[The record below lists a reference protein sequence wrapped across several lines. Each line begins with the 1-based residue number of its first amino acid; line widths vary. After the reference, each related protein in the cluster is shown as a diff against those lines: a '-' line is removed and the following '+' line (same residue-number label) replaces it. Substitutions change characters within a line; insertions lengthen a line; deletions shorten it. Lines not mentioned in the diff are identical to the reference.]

1 MATTFKL
8 PKVTEYV
15 KNVGKSIAFASIDTV
30 KEQTP
35 GIKDFLD
42 TNDDIFKEVY
52 SSVKNY
58 RSTIKTAEK
67 SIKQSNVYQ
76 AVEAGIKNMIEDA
89 KTGKFYNDRTGEVGE
104 SALGFDDFDSD
115 MEFSTSEEGSSSS
128 SSSDSFSDAIGAAA
142 TAQATAVAQSTN
154 MIVQSN
160 KASTKLIMAHMD
172 RTNAALTSSIGSVY
186 SAVSMTNAFLHGPMK
201 AHLENSRRF
210 YEESLKSTNEINLML
225 KEMLEMQRNL
235 YKAEGA
241 KQKESRLDQSMGYD
255 GSIDIRG
262 YAKNIKSNI
271 EDIADELG
279 LSALK
284 MDMGGGN
291 PYMLYAA
298 APFKLIMGPMMDRL
312 MSKDFK
318 KALASFDKGV
328 TTMFSQLVA
337 RMNTARKR
345 DDGSFMSI
353 LGKLFGIDID
363 LKEKIDPS
371 NYKKDAVP
379 FDGKTRQAII
389 ETIPGYLARIEAALT
404 GHGERHYDFQSGT
417 WKGAKQI
424 EKEFDDDKNRAIA
437 YANRD
442 LINQTERFISKSK
455 MDPKGKKASKLRKDT
470 FDVAQYLFAN
480 SGDFNPNDLV
490 KMFGKDGYKRLVKIF
505 GMDAIRTAAPNN
517 MRAVQDFSKKRAA
530 QEAEGGIQR
539 QLFNG
544 AYDIYGIGDG
554 KRHNPSDFKAG
565 GTGILAMSK
574 DKKGHNIFWYLNT
587 IIETIR
593 NNRSGKKGKSSS
605 VPRARQSRSRA
616 SRNSSSSSSSSSDDG
631 GPDGEDNYDK
641 DVDRF
646 FELADDEE
654 RKRKEE
660 EDRNGGKVG
669 TWLKEKLGDSKV
681 GQWFYEKF
689 GKTLGKVLS
698 KPMEYAT
705 NLLNKADH
713 SMFKLIFGENEL
725 KDKDGKPIKSIF
737 DAIINKVSDAFDE
750 IKKKFKDG
758 FDRIF
763 KPLIDKYVKPVT
775 DQMKEM
781 FKSAWGRT
789 KKAVNNV
796 FVDPIQKGIAEVSH
810 YGQGAEFAKA
820 ASAATGKNRHEIQMA
835 LHKRSMTAKE
845 WKALDSAIR
854 RKEWE
859 KKVAN
864 GGVASADEVAGKASS
879 KDKKDPGAAEI
890 ITSAYGR
897 YVTKRGLTMISPGEM
912 IIPAS
917 FDKKEQRKMLALE
930 KRDRNRINRSIGL
943 HAAGTVNTD
952 DLKKNLQNIYN
963 ENKGSG
969 AKNIASGIMGAGAG
983 LLIGNPLLGAMAGA
997 GLSILNNSET
1007 FKTAVFGKEM
1017 EDGSREGGL
1026 IPKKIQDFMK
1036 KALPDMGD
1044 FGIAGGLLGLIT
1056 PFGPL
1061 GGAAIG
1067 AGIGALKNSEGFKKF
1082 IFGDEE
1088 TGKDGLISKKTA
1100 EKAKEFMLKAAP
1112 KAAIGAIAGAFL
1124 GPFGLIGNAAMGAGA
1139 GLIASTDTFQN
1150 LLFGEEKDENGK
1162 HKGTG
1167 GIFGAINRGILDPA
1181 KEKIGEFLND
1191 FKEYTKK
1198 HILEP
1203 LKNFWKPFQQSIKN
1217 TIVGVGDKVK
1227 DFLND
1232 MFEKKVGLP
1241 IYDFLQEKLFKPLTK
1256 TFFTILKAPITVGKA
1271 IVAAPFKALGG
1282 IGNSMRMSQI
1292 RKGTAY
1298 DMSASERLAWRDQH
1312 KGRARFRSLF
1322 GKDKMIEQDEM
1333 LAGMDTE
1340 QLAAL
1345 SKGTRAG
1352 LETVESLQKSRTKAT
1367 NAVKNEFSK
1376 FFNEK
1381 VDGKTRFSRVNY
1393 KKVNKLLERIQEK
1406 GDINLAEKEIM
1417 KIEGLSNEEKTK
1429 LLDSVRSK
1437 IEEVKDITD
1446 TYDFAKKG
1454 TAEVDKQIE
1463 AILGHKVSKRSQ
1475 KRQIYRSAEAELKA
1489 RRAAASAAT
1498 AKGEEVTPET
1508 GAIKGFHEEYAT
1520 KTQRLIDLITG
1531 ISTSVEAYTGIK
1543 NRTLTK
1549 DKYKDFKRQ
1558 ERMKAS
1564 GIIPEQIEANKASSL
1579 ARKQAKM
1586 QTQASAGVEDIVSH
1600 SEDAKKTNA
1609 SKANPISFFKN
1620 LFSKKPHEDSKE
1632 ATDARKDAEEN
1643 AKDEKS
1649 ANNAERE
1656 SAGWLKKLYTKLFG
1670 DKQKEK
1676 KNGSGGLLGSIGSAI
1691 GGVFE
1696 FLGGPLKSIAKIG
1709 LPVVGIAGGVS
1720 LLGYAAKWVNT
1731 DFWPKLREIMFGD
1744 PSDPTDGIVE
1754 KIGIKLKGAL
1764 IGTPDDPGLFYK
1776 FVNPDTTIGKF
1787 FNFVGNELSIMK
1799 NKGFFQY
1806 FAQDVMPP
1814 LVDKFVTGWGY
1825 AMEYIVA
1832 PLTTLVVKN
1841 LPKMLVSL
1849 AKGLIKGIGAAIFN
1863 KDLKR
1868 NSKED
1873 LEISANTS
1881 GFSSHHS
1888 ALSSSLSGD
1897 VSDRIKKAFG
1907 SGSTA
1912 MGGGDVKA
1920 TATVN
1925 WSNMFDTN
1933 YAAADETYDAQGN
1946 HLNKTSDEI
1955 LYKKAPGLA
1964 GLLGAKQATNEIYYD
1979 ENGNIALDSYK
1990 QMNTTDSIGS
2000 KAWKAG
2006 KRSFL
2011 HGVLGRKSG
2020 IGKLLGKTSAKGV
2033 GKGWLK
2039 GTTGIVGAGVK
2050 GVGKGI
2056 NASNKAGLGL
2066 NKFFSNAYL
2075 DTATQKQYKNLAKQL
2090 SEAGAG
2096 SFDDIYKSIIEK
2108 GVNETS
2114 KGLIKGSSDKALK
2127 HTIFESTKSTNSNI
2141 KKLKSTYGVDDVLET
2156 AAKSSDEV
2164 AEAAVKGSTKV
2175 GSKSLTK
2182 ILGDKVKNTNLGKS
2196 VTAVTDGV
2204 KEAATNSKVGK
2215 TVAKVADGAK
2225 DILSKIKGK
2234 ILSFFD
2240 EIASNSKIMALF
2252 QKAAKKGGSGAI
2264 AKALR
2269 KIGTKLA
2276 DSAIGKLGK
2285 KVLTKVAAAVGKY
2298 IPYLNIA
2305 LYVADFLHGYNNAD
2319 TILGVAKGD
2328 EYKVGFGQ
2336 KCLCGLL
2343 NLITA
2348 NLTLGLVPNET
2359 VVDIIIEFLFPIFG
2373 LDASELQ
2380 AARDRADNILDEWN
2394 KAHPDETYS
2403 NLEDFNNKDKLWTKV
2418 KKGVGKAAT
2427 KVWGGIKDVAGKA
2440 WDGTKKLAGNIKD
2453 GAVNLYNKVKDSK
2466 FGQAVG
2472 AGFNKVKEFG
2482 GNAVDF
2488 VKKGFNAVGNKVKE
2502 GFGKAVDI
2510 GKFIKDIT
2518 TNTLKSAIDP
2528 EYKWD
2533 IDQYLDEDDPLSGAK
2548 KTIHSVMKI
2557 PLTVVGLVARIGKNI
2572 FDKVKGFVVDVKDG
2586 FKDAWGD
2593 IAAVG
2598 KGEYTVFHKDYWKF
2612 NDDKE
2617 DGENP
2622 LGIVSKVAST
2632 MLKVISIPQAMLGY
2646 VGSKVWQ
2653 GIKAVV
2659 NGAKEGI
2666 LDASSDVKSVRKGQ
2680 YTIFSKQYWDSDK
2693 STGDNEISKMGSIFG
2708 FVSRVFQAPS
2718 AMLGWVGTKVWTM
2731 LKSIISGA
2739 KEGILDAKT
2748 DVEAVKSG
2756 QYTIFNK
2763 DYWKSDEDPE
2773 NPLSKM
2779 GSIFGF
2785 VSRVFQAPSAMLG
2798 WVGNKVWGFIK
2809 TMINGAKEG
2818 ALDAKSDVDAVK
2830 KGEYTIFN
2838 KNYWKSDENP
2848 ENPLSKVGS
2857 IFGFVSRVFQAPVAM
2872 LGWTGTKVKEL
2883 FTKIVNDAK
2892 EGALDASKDVNA
2904 VKKGEYTIFNKK
2916 YWTSEDDGDNP
2927 LSKLGSVFGFVTRL
2941 SQAPMAM
2948 LGYTFTKVKE
2958 GFEKIINGV
2967 KDLQEENDK
2976 VFKKVEDGDL
2986 SIFDKEYWKV
2996 TVDEDNP
3003 LGVLGKVF
3011 SFIERLVKAPILLIK
3026 GIFGKIGD
3034 MFSGILDFLGLDSLD
3049 EMTGGKADGEGRRG
3063 HGRRKYKG
3071 LSGMGHAYQ
3080 SDSVIA
3086 NMRYGDST
3094 IGKSGCAPVAATNII
3109 NNINPNTMDV
3119 RRAAAYAEKNG
3130 LTVRGGGTDMRYFN
3144 KFLGSQGIATLN
3156 TRNKDAVMAAL
3167 KNGHQVIMLG
3177 QDGSNAPGVPFGT
3190 NPHFITATGID
3201 KNGNIIVQDPDLPQ
3215 SSVVYNKNKLLKS
3228 MSNSIITDGSK
3239 VRSRKGQLHG
3249 LGRRLWWGG
3258 SGDEEAQEVSV
3269 DNLMSELGNL
3279 GTNAIKAIFGDTYTA
3294 LYGSDEDSGTT
3305 GSTTTSANIN
3315 LTGNTN
3321 AEKIW
3326 NFLISK
3332 GYTKAGA
3339 AGVMGNLYAES
3350 GLNPKNIQNSYES
3363 KYGDD
3368 DAYTKAVDNKSRGKE
3383 AFAKDSAGYGLAQW
3397 TYHTRKRGLY
3407 EATVDQGKSIADL
3420 GGQLTYLDAE
3430 LQKYTDLYKALKSTT
3445 SVNTASDRV
3454 LKEFERPA
3462 VLNVDARRGYSN
3474 TMYNQ
3479 YAGSGRAASALNSY
3493 GTYDEY
3499 YGGARVADRQTRP
3512 VVDYA
3517 TFLQTIVTL
3526 LTNISGNTAILTKIL
3541 EILSK
3546 HFDIK
3551 IDKAEIEAAANTM
3564 SREQT
3569 MAALNDLVQRSGGS
3583 NSKVSK
3589 LLNTQDTD
3597 YIFAAMAALAQ
3608 E

>member
-1 MATTFKL
+1 MVGMATTFKL

-15 KNVGKSIAFASIDTV
+15 KNVGKSIAFASIDAV

-89 KTGKFYNDRTGEVGE
+89 KTGKFYNDRTGDVGE

-128 SSSDSFSDAIGAAA
+128 SSDSFNDAIGAAA

-353 LGKLFGIDID
+353 LGRLFGIDID
-363 LKEKIDPS
+363 VKEKIDPS

-404 GHGERHYDFQSGT
+404 GRGERHYDFQSGT

-424 EKEFDDDKNRAIA
+424 EKEFDDDRRRAVVSS
-437 YANRD
+437 NRD
-442 LINQTERFISKSK
+442 IINQTERFISSSK
-455 MDPKGKKASKLRKDT
+455 LTGKKANKLRKDT
-470 FDVAQYLFAN
+470 FDLAELLFAN
-480 SGDFNPNDLV
+480 GGDFNAEDIIA
-490 KMFGKDGYKRLVKIF
+490 KFGRDTYNRMIKIY
-505 GMDAIRTAAPNN
+505 GKDAIRGLAINN
-517 MRAVQDFSKKRAA
+517 MKGAQDFSKKRAA

-544 AYDIYGIGDG
+544 AYDIFGIGDG
-554 KRHNPSDFKAG
+554 KRHNPSDFRN
-565 GTGILAMSK
+565 GTGLLAMSK
-574 DKKGHNIFWYLNT
+574 DKNGHNIFWYLNS
-587 IIETIR
+587 IIDTIR
-593 NNRSGKKGKSSS
+593 NNRSSRKGKTGSI
-605 VPRARQSRSRA
+605 PRPRQTRSRS
-616 SRNSSSSSSSSSDDG
+616 SRSSSSSSSSSDDG
-631 GPDGEDNYDK
+631 DGDYAD
-641 DVDRF
+641 DVDDY
-646 FELADDEE
+646 LKLSEE
-654 RKRKEE
+654 EEARRKKEE
-660 EDRNGGKVG
+660 SENGGKVG
-669 TWLKEKLGDSKV
+669 TWFKEKLGNSKV
-681 GQWFYEKF
+681 GKWFSDTF

-705 NLLNKADH
+705 NLLNKADA

-725 KDKDGKPIKSIF
+725 KDQEGKPIKNIF
-737 DAIINKVSDAFDE
+737 EAIINKVNDAFDS
-750 IKKKFKDG
+750 IKKTFKQG
-758 FDRIF
+758 FEKYL
-763 KPLIDKYVKPVT
+763 KPIIDKYIKPIT
-775 DQMKEM
+775 DSMKDM
-781 FKSAWGRT
+781 FKAGWERVKTGVGNT
-789 KKAVNNV
+789 FGKAFNSV
-796 FVDPIQKGIAEVSH
+796 KS
-810 YGQGAEFAKA
+810 
-820 ASAATGKNRHEIQMA
+820 
-835 LHKRSMTAKE
+835 
-845 WKALDSAIR
+845 
-854 RKEWE
+854 
-859 KKVAN
+859 KVAA
-864 GGVASADEVAGKASS
+864 GGVASADEVAGIAAP
-879 KDKKDPGAAEI
+879 KDQQDPGVATI
-890 ITSAYGR
+890 VTSAYGR

-917 FDKKEQRKMLALE
+917 FDKREQRRMLALE
-930 KRDRNRINRSIGL
+930 KRDRNRINRAIGL

-952 DLKKNLQNIYN
+952 DMKKNLEKIYN
-963 ENKGSG
+963 ENRGSG

-983 LLIGNPLLGAMAGA
+983 LLMGNPLLGAMAGA

-1203 LKNFWKPFQQSIKN
+1203 LKDFWKPFQQSIKN
-1217 TIVGVGDKVK
+1217 TIIGVGDKVK

-1232 MFEKKVGLP
+1232 MFEKRIGLP

-1256 TFFTILKAPITVGKA
+1256 TFFGILKVPITVGKA

-1282 IGNSMRMSQI
+1282 IGNTMRMSQI

-1312 KGRARFRSLF
+1312 KGRARFRNLF
-1322 GKDKMIEQDEM
+1322 GRDKMIEQDEM
-1333 LAGMDTE
+1333 LAGMDQE
-1340 QLAAL
+1340 QLQQIAL
-1345 SKGTRAG
+1345 NSRAG
-1352 LETVESLQKSRTKAT
+1352 LESLETLQKSKAKASH
-1367 NAVKNEFSK
+1367 AVSDEFSK
-1376 FFNEK
+1376 FFNDK
-1381 VDGKTRFSRVNY
+1381 KTTADGKTRFSRVKY
-1393 KKVNKLLERIQEK
+1393 KEVQKVLKRIQEK
-1406 GDINLAEKEIM
+1406 GDVDFAREQIEG
-1417 KIEGLSNEEKTK
+1417 IEGLTGEEKTK
-1429 LLDSVRSK
+1429 LFDLVRDKIAEVGMASK
-1437 IEEVKDITD
+1437 
-1446 TYDFAKKG
+1446 TYDLAKEG
-1454 TAEVDKQIE
+1454 SAVSDE
-1463 AILGHKVSKRSQ
+1463 ALSKLLGHKVKSRKD
-1475 KRQIYRSAEAELKA
+1475 KRQLYRSAEAELKA
-1489 RRAAASAAT
+1489 RKAAASAAES
-1498 AKGEEVTPET
+1498 KGEPVSPET
-1508 GAIKGFHEEYAT
+1508 GAIQEFRTKYEERTARIIELLQSTASALGAKVTGSKAGVDNRKMSKEEWKAYSSQ
-1520 KTQRLIDLITG
+1520 QRM
-1531 ISTSVEAYTGIK
+1531 
-1543 NRTLTK
+1543 LT
-1549 DKYKDFKRQ
+1549 
-1558 ERMKAS
+1558 S
-1564 GIIPEQIEANKASSL
+1564 GITQEQIQANIVASQ
-1579 ARKQAKM
+1579 ARR
-1586 QTQASAGVEDIVSH
+1586 QTQASSAMEDVWSH
-1600 SEDAKKTNA
+1600 SEDAQRKVSFKDSA
-1609 SKANPISFFKN
+1609 KSFFGKM
-1620 LFSKKPHEDSKE
+1620 FGKKPHEDSKE
-1632 ATDARKDAEEN
+1632 AVDKRKDDAEDK
-1643 AKDEKS
+1643 ADEKS
-1649 ANNAERE
+1649 ANDAERSQVGILE
-1656 SAGWLKKLYTKLFG
+1656 RIATALGAGKKKG
-1670 DKQKEK
+1670 NKDKKEE
-1676 KNGSGGLLGSIGSAI
+1676 GEGLLSKIGSAI
-1691 GGVFE
+1691 SSVFG
-1696 FLGGPLKSIAKIG
+1696 FLGGPLGSFAKTG
-1709 LPVVGIAGGVS
+1709 LKVVGIAGGVS
-1720 LLGYAAKWVNT
+1720 LLGYASEWIKT
-1731 DFWPKLREIMFGD
+1731 KFWPKLSEILFGAKDADGNSTGGLLTGIGTKIKEAFTGD
-1744 PSDPTDGIVE
+1744 PSDPNDGIL
-1754 KIGIKLKGAL
+1754 GKLS
-1764 IGTPDDPGLFYK
+1764 
-1776 FVNPDTTIGKF
+1776 NSDTAIGKF
-1787 FNFVGNELSIMK
+1787 FNFISGEVEVIK
-1799 NKGFFQY
+1799 KKGIGRY
-1806 FAQDVMPP
+1806 FAEDIMPTV
-1814 LVDKFVTGWGY
+1814 VDKFVTGWGY
-1825 AMEYIVA
+1825 AMENIVA

-1841 LPKMLVSL
+1841 LPTMLVSL
-1849 AKGLIKGIGAAIFN
+1849 GKALIKGIGAAIFN

-1868 NSKED
+1868 DKST
-1873 LEISANTS
+1873 EISIDSDTS
-1881 GFSSHHS
+1881 GLASQHSSMNS
-1888 ALSSSLSGD
+1888 RLSGT
-1897 VSDRIKKAFG
+1897 VSDRVKAAFG
-1907 SGSTA
+1907 TSSAA
-1912 MGGGDVKA
+1912 MGGGEPA
-1920 TATVN
+1920 TATVDWTN
-1925 WSNMFDTN
+1925 AFDSN
-1933 YAAADETYDAQGN
+1933 YATADETYDAQGN
-1946 HLNKTSDEI
+1946 HLNKDSNEI

-1990 QMNTTDSIGS
+1990 QMNTTHSIGS
-2000 KAWKAG
+2000 KALRATERG
-2006 KRSFL
+2006 FVQ
-2011 HGVLGRKSG
+2011 GVLGRKSG
-2020 IGKLLGKTSAKGV
+2020 IGKLLGKTSTKGF

-2039 GTTGIVGAGVK
+2039 AGSSAVGTGTKAL
-2050 GVGKGI
+2050 GKGLD
-2056 NASNKAGLGL
+2056 AGNKTGLGI
-2066 NKFFSNAYL
+2066 NKFIQNAG
-2075 DTATQKQYKNLAKQL
+2075 ATDKINRELAQKLAD
-2090 SEAGAG
+2090 AGAG
-2096 SFDDIYKSIIEK
+2096 SFDDLYKSITYKGINTTSANIIKGTDDKVLKHTVFESARNANANIKGLKATDVVEEAAEAATKGSAKVGQKSAAKVLLEK
-2108 GVNETS
+2108 AGGALKETKVGKAATAAKEAVTS
-2114 KGLIKGSSDKALK
+2114 NKAVKAVTNAVDNGKGLI
-2127 HTIFESTKSTNSNI
+2127 
-2141 KKLKSTYGVDDVLET
+2141 
-2156 AAKSSDEV
+2156 
-2164 AEAAVKGSTKV
+2164 
-2175 GSKSLTK
+2175 
-2182 ILGDKVKNTNLGKS
+2182 
-2196 VTAVTDGV
+2196 
-2204 KEAATNSKVGK
+2204 
-2215 TVAKVADGAK
+2215 
-2225 DILSKIKGK
+2225 SKICSK
-2234 ILSFFD
+2234 ITSFFD
-2240 EIASNSKIMALF
+2240 EIASNSKLLGF
-2252 QKAAKKGGSGAI
+2252 FKKAAKNGVGESALKKGIKAIGEKLGKTAI
-2264 AKALR
+2264 AKAA
-2269 KIGTKLA
+2269 KGA
-2276 DSAIGKLGK
+2276 
-2285 KVLTKVAAAVGKY
+2285 LTKIAAAVGKY

-2305 LYVADFLHGYNNAD
+2305 LYIADFLYGYNNAD

-2359 VVDIIIEFLFPIFG
+2359 VVDIIVEFLFPLFG
-2373 LDASELQ
+2373 LDATELQ

-2482 GNAVDF
+2482 SNAVDF

-2883 FTKIVNDAK
+2883 FTKIIDGAK

-3026 GIFGKIGD
+3026 GVFGKIGD

-3368 DAYTKAVDNKSRGKE
+3368 DAYTKAVDSKSRGKE

>member
-15 KNVGKSIAFASIDTV
+15 KNVGKSIAFASIDAV

-58 RSTIKTAEK
+58 RNTIKTAEK

-115 MEFSTSEEGSSSS
+115 MEFSTSEESSSSS

-262 YAKNIKSNI
+262 YAKNIKSNV

-404 GHGERHYDFQSGT
+404 GRGERHYDFQSGT

-424 EKEFDDDKNRAIA
+424 EKEFDDDRRRAVVSS
-437 YANRD
+437 NRD
-442 LINQTERFISKSK
+442 IINQTERFISSSK
-455 MDPKGKKASKLRKDT
+455 LTGKKANKLRKDT
-470 FDVAQYLFAN
+470 FDLAELLFAN
-480 SGDFNPNDLV
+480 GGDFNAEDIIA
-490 KMFGKDGYKRLVKIF
+490 KFGRDTYNRMIKIY
-505 GMDAIRTAAPNN
+505 GKDAIRGLAINN
-517 MRAVQDFSKKRAA
+517 MKGAQDFSKKRAA

-544 AYDIYGIGDG
+544 AYDIFGIGDG
-554 KRHNPSDFKAG
+554 KRHNPSDFRN
-565 GTGILAMSK
+565 GTGLLAMSK
-574 DKKGHNIFWYLNT
+574 DKNGHNIFWYLNS

-593 NNRSGKKGKSSS
+593 NNRSSRKGKAGS
-605 VPRARQSRSRA
+605 VLRPRQTRSRS
-616 SRNSSSSSSSSSDDG
+616 SRSSNSSSSSSDDG
-631 GPDGEDNYDK
+631 DPDGDEDYAG
-641 DVDRF
+641 DVDDY
-646 FELADDEE
+646 LKLSEE
-654 RKRKEE
+654 EEARRKKEE
-660 EDRNGGKVG
+660 SENGGKVG
-669 TWLKEKLGDSKV
+669 TWFEEKLGNSKV
-681 GQWFYEKF
+681 GKWFSDTF

-705 NLLNKADH
+705 NLLNKADA

-725 KDKDGKPIKSIF
+725 KDQEGKPIKNIF
-737 DAIINKVSDAFDE
+737 EAIINKVNDAFDS
-750 IKKKFKDG
+750 IKKTFKQG
-758 FDRIF
+758 FEKYL
-763 KPLIDKYVKPVT
+763 KPIIDKYVKPIT
-775 DQMKEM
+775 DSMKDM
-781 FKSAWGRT
+781 FKAGWERVKTGVGNT
-789 KKAVNNV
+789 FGKAFNS
-796 FVDPIQKGIAEVSH
+796 IKS
-810 YGQGAEFAKA
+810 
-820 ASAATGKNRHEIQMA
+820 
-835 LHKRSMTAKE
+835 
-845 WKALDSAIR
+845 
-854 RKEWE
+854 
-859 KKVAN
+859 KVAA
-864 GGVASADEVAGKASS
+864 GGVASADEVAGIAAP
-879 KDKKDPGAAEI
+879 KDQQDPGVATI
-890 ITSAYGR
+890 VTSAYGR

-917 FDKKEQRKMLALE
+917 FDKREQRRMLALE
-930 KRDRNRINRSIGL
+930 KRDRNRINRAIGL
-943 HAAGTVNTD
+943 HAAGTVSTD
-952 DLKKNLQNIYN
+952 DMKKNLEKIYN
-963 ENKGSG
+963 ENRGSG

-983 LLIGNPLLGAMAGA
+983 LLMGNPLLGAMAGA

-1007 FKTAVFGKEM
+1007 FKTAIFGKEM

-1167 GIFGAINRGILDPA
+1167 GIFGAINRGILDSA

-1203 LKNFWKPFQQSIKN
+1203 LKDFWKPFQQSIKN

-1282 IGNSMRMSQI
+1282 IGNTMRMSQI

-1312 KGRARFRSLF
+1312 KGRARFRNLF

-1333 LAGMDTE
+1333 LAGMDQE
-1340 QLAAL
+1340 QLQQIAL
-1345 SKGTRAG
+1345 NSRAG
-1352 LETVESLQKSRTKAT
+1352 LESLETLQKSKAKASH
-1367 NAVKNEFSK
+1367 AVSDEFSK
-1376 FFNEK
+1376 FFNDK
-1381 VDGKTRFSRVNY
+1381 KTTSDGKTRFSRVKY
-1393 KKVNKLLERIQEK
+1393 KEVQKVLKRIQEK
-1406 GDINLAEKEIM
+1406 GDVDFAKEQIEG
-1417 KIEGLSNEEKTK
+1417 IEGLTGEEKTK
-1429 LLDSVRSK
+1429 LFDLVRDK
-1437 IEEVKDITD
+1437 IAEVGMATK
-1446 TYDFAKKG
+1446 TYDLAKEG
-1454 TAEVDKQIE
+1454 SAVSDE
-1463 AILGHKVSKRSQ
+1463 ALSKLLGHKVKSRKD

-1489 RRAAASAAT
+1489 RKAAASAAES
-1498 AKGEEVTPET
+1498 KGEPVSPET
-1508 GAIKGFHEEYAT
+1508 GAIQEFRTKYEERTAKIIELLQSTASALGAKVTGSKAGVDNRKMSREEWKAYNS
-1520 KTQRLIDLITG
+1520 KQRM
-1531 ISTSVEAYTGIK
+1531 
-1543 NRTLTK
+1543 LT
-1549 DKYKDFKRQ
+1549 
-1558 ERMKAS
+1558 S
-1564 GIIPEQIEANKASSL
+1564 GITQEQIQANIAAS
-1579 ARKQAKM
+1579 QAKR
-1586 QTQASAGVEDIVSH
+1586 QTQASSAMEDIWSH
-1600 SEDAKKTNA
+1600 SEDAKKKVSFKDSA
-1609 SKANPISFFKN
+1609 KSFFGKI
-1620 LFSKKPHEDSKE
+1620 FGKKPHEDSKE
-1632 ATDARKDAEEN
+1632 AVDSRKDAAEDE
-1643 AKDEKS
+1643 ADEKS
-1649 ANNAERE
+1649 ANEAERSQVGILE
-1656 SAGWLKKLYTKLFG
+1656 RIATALGAGKKKG
-1670 DKQKEK
+1670 NKDKKEE
-1676 KNGSGGLLGSIGSAI
+1676 GEGLLSKIGSAI
-1691 GGVFE
+1691 SSVFG
-1696 FLGGPLKSIAKIG
+1696 FLGGPMGSFAKTGLK
-1709 LPVVGIAGGVS
+1709 VVGIAGGVS
-1720 LLGYAAKWVNT
+1720 LLGYASEWIKNS
-1731 DFWPKLREIMFGD
+1731 FWPKLKEILFGTTDADGNSTDGLLTGIGSKMKEAFVGD
-1744 PSDPTDGIVE
+1744 PSDPNDGLL
-1754 KIGIKLKGAL
+1754 GKLS
-1764 IGTPDDPGLFYK
+1764 
-1776 FVNPDTTIGKF
+1776 NSDTAIGKF
-1787 FNFVGNELSIMK
+1787 FNFISGEVEVIKS
-1799 NKGFFQY
+1799 KGIGRY
-1806 FAQDVMPP
+1806 FAEDIMPTV
-1814 LVDKFVTGWGY
+1814 VDKFVTGWGY
-1825 AMEYIVA
+1825 AMENIVA

-1849 AKGLIKGIGAAIFN
+1849 GKALIQGIGAAIFN

-1868 NSKED
+1868 DKATEVTVD
-1873 LEISANTS
+1873 AYDTS
-1881 GFSSHHS
+1881 EMGSRH
-1888 ALSSSLSGD
+1888 SSLNSSLGST
-1897 VSDRIKKAFG
+1897 VSDRVKAAFG
-1907 SGSTA
+1907 SSSAG
-1912 MGGGDVKA
+1912 MGGGEPA
-1920 TATVN
+1920 TASVS
-1925 WSNMFDTN
+1925 WSNMFDSN
-1933 YAAADETYDAQGN
+1933 YAAADETYDAEGN

-1990 QMNTTDSIGS
+1990 QMNTTHSIGS
-2000 KAWKAG
+2000 KALRAG
-2006 KRSFL
+2006 ERGFVQ
-2011 HGVLGRKSG
+2011 GILGRKSG
-2020 IGKLLGKTSAKGV
+2020 IGKLLGKTSTKGF

-2039 GTTGIVGAGVK
+2039 GATGVVGTGTKAL
-2050 GVGKGI
+2050 GKGLD
-2056 NASNKAGLGL
+2056 AGNKAGLNL
-2066 NKFFSNAYL
+2066 NKFFKSSAEKMPVYE
-2075 DTATQKQYKNLAKQL
+2075 QFAKQMADAGVGSYDDIMKTMRKQGFNMADSTKAL
-2090 SEAGAG
+2090 LENYKGDTSVVYSAAKDTRKKIIDIDNIAKSAAGAT
-2096 SFDDIYKSIIEK
+2096 DD
-2108 GVNETS
+2108 
-2114 KGLIKGSSDKALK
+2114 
-2127 HTIFESTKSTNSNI
+2127 
-2141 KKLKSTYGVDDVLET
+2141 
-2156 AAKSSDEV
+2156 V
-2164 AEAAVKGSTKV
+2164 AEAAATKV
-2175 GSKSLTK
+2175 GKKSAAKVL
-2182 ILGDKVKNTNLGKS
+2182 LDKG
-2196 VTAVTDGV
+2196 TDAL
-2204 KEAATNSKVGK
+2204 KQTKVGK
-2215 TVAKVADGAK
+2215 AATGAVDAVKNNKVVSTVTKAVDDGKGLIAK
-2225 DILSKIKGK
+2225 ITSKIT
-2234 ILSFFD
+2234 SFFD
-2240 EIASNSKIMALF
+2240 EIASNSKILGF
-2252 QKAAKKGGSGAI
+2252 FKKAAKAGVSDNALIKAIKGIGEKLGKTAI
-2264 AKALR
+2264 AKAA
-2269 KIGTKLA
+2269 KGA
-2276 DSAIGKLGK
+2276 
-2285 KVLTKVAAAVGKY
+2285 LTKIAAAVGKY

-2328 EYKVGFGQ
+2328 SYKVGFGQ

-2359 VVDIIIEFLFPIFG
+2359 VVDIIVDVLFPLFG

-2380 AARDRADNILDEWN
+2380 AARERADNILDEWN

-2440 WDGTKKLAGNIKD
+2440 WDGIKTGATAIKD

-2472 AGFNKVKEFG
+2472 AGWNKVKEFG

-2488 VKKGFNAVGNKVKE
+2488 VKKGFTAVGDKVKE
-2502 GFGKAVDI
+2502 GFETVTDV

-2518 TNTLKSAIDP
+2518 ANTLKAAIDP

-2533 IDQYLDEDDPLSGAK
+2533 IDQYLSEDDPLAGAK

-2572 FDKVKGFVVDVKDG
+2572 FDKVKGFVVNVKDG
-2586 FKDAWGD
+2586 FKDAWED

-2598 KGEYTVFHKDYWKF
+2598 KGEYTIFHKDYWKF
-2612 NDDKE
+2612 NDDDKK

-2622 LGIVSKVAST
+2622 LGVISKVAST
-2632 MLKVISIPQAMLGY
+2632 MLKVISAPQAMLGY

-2680 YTIFSKQYWDSDK
+2680 YTIFSKKYWDSDK
-2693 STGDNEISKMGSIFG
+2693 STGDNELSLLGSIFG
-2708 FVSRVFQAPS
+2708 FVSRVFQAPG
-2718 AMLGWVGTKVWTM
+2718 AMLGWVGTKVWAG
-2731 LKSIISGA
+2731 LKAIINGA

-2748 DVEAVKSG
+2748 DVDAVKSG

-2763 DYWKSDEDPE
+2763 DYWKSEEDPD

-2809 TMINGAKEG
+2809 MMIDGAKEG

-2838 KNYWKSDENP
+2838 KNYWKSEENP

-2857 IFGFVSRVFQAPVAM
+2857 IFGFVSRVFQAPAAM
-2872 LGWTGTKVKEL
+2872 LGWVGTKVKEV
-2883 FTKIVNDAK
+2883 FTKIIDGAK

-2916 YWTSEDDGDNP
+2916 YWTSDADEDNP

-2986 SIFDKEYWKV
+2986 SIFDKAYWTV

-3049 EMTGGKADGEGRRG
+3049 EMTGGTADGEGRRG
-3063 HGRRKYKG
+3063 RGRRKKYKG

-3119 RRAAAYAEKNG
+3119 KRAAAYAEKNG

-3239 VRSRKGQLHG
+3239 IRSKKGQTHG

-3279 GTNAIKAIFGDTYTA
+3279 GTNAMKAIFGDTYSA

-3305 GSTTTSANIN
+3305 SSSTTSANIN

-3368 DAYTKAVDNKSRGKE
+3368 DAYTKAVDSKSRGKE